1 MALGRT
7 ETPMTTY
14 LNYLRE
20 REREREREKRER
32 EKRERE
38 RVKFD
43 FYKGF
48 SITDICLYSDKVF
61 EQVWLD
67 GLLFKLTIS
76 RDK

>member
-20 REREREREKRER
+20 RERERER
-32 EKRERE
+32 
-38 RVKFD
+38 VKFD

-48 SITDICLYSDKVF
+48 SITDICLDSDKVF